1 MKEGGGLKRRER
13 EVSLLSDRKQG
24 MELFTSK

>member
-13 EVSLLSDRKQG
+13 EVSLLNDRKQG